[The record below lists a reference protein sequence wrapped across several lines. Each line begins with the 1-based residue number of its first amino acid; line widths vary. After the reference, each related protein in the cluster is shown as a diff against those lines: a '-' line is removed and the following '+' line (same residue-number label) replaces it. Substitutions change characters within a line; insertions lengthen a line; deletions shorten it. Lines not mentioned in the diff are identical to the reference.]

1 MFKRSHRR
9 HPWFRPLVLAV
20 ASALITALPVKAA
33 ERIFFTYP
41 PVHVSIRTASIER
54 FANEGVVDANLRFYF
69 DLLGITAQQKVEL
82 REALNKRVEIDPIQL
97 SRFFNTSMGERIL
110 GRIGSL
116 ITIQGGRN
124 GVHAIRGALISA
136 ALDPGGLTAINF
148 LKKLPTNMQIQGELV
163 LEGVRA
169 TKIIVD
175 ATQEFI
181 VRMAKLSA
189 QEAATQ
195 TPEDF
200 AKLIDPRQPGPY
212 GVQPKLRWQLEDKNR
227 NRRFYADIYQP
238 QRQRAGKTPVIVF
251 SHGLASRPEDFATL
265 GEHLASYG
273 YLVIMPQ
280 HPGSD
285 FQQAQALL
293 SGLSREVFY
302 KNEFLDRPKD
312 ISYVLDELERRNQRE
327 FSGRLDLTSVGIIG
341 HSFGGTTALLVAG
354 AEFDWQNLKQE
365 CGPSNYPNTS
375 LFLQCQA
382 LDLPQDQYA
391 FRDKRVTSVFTLN
404 PVTSALFGREG
415 LAKVKIPVVLL
426 AGSFDPAAP
435 AVLEQMRTF
444 PRLGSADKYLV
455 LSDGQAHI
463 DFSQLDAGISD
474 LLGSMGD
481 LTLPSPDLLN
491 TYRDGLLVPFFEVY
505 LSKNPEFKPFIESY
519 SSYAQHLSQGQEFKI
534 YLISGKSTQA
544 LVDEIQQ
551 FRASRGLR

>member
-9 HPWFRPLVLAV
+9 HPWFRPLVLAA

-212 GVQPKLRWQLEDKNR
+212 GVQPKLRWQLEDKSR

-238 QRQRAGKTPVIVF
+238 QRQRGGKTPVIVF

-273 YLVIMPQ
+273 YFVIMPQ

-312 ISYVLDELERRNQRE
+312 VSYVLDELERRNQRE
-327 FSGRLDLTSVGIIG
+327 FSGRLDLSSVGIIG

-354 AEFDWQNLKQE
+354 AEIDWQNLKRD
-365 CGPSNYPNTS
+365 CGPGNYPNTS

-391 FRDKRVTSVFTLN
+391 FRDERITSVFTLN

-444 PRLGSADKYLV
+444 PWLGSADKYLV

-463 DFSQLDAGISD
+463 DFSQLDAGISE

-544 LVDEIQQ
+544 LVNEIQQ

>member
-9 HPWFRPLVLAV
+9 YPWFRPLVLAV
-20 ASALITALPVKAA
+20 ASALIAALPVKAA

-110 GRIGSL
+110 ERIGSL

-163 LEGVRA
+163 LDRVRV

-212 GVQPKLRWQLEDKNR
+212 GVQPKLRWQLEDKSR

-238 QRQRAGKTPVIVF
+238 QRQRAGKTPVVVF

-285 FQQAQALL
+285 VQQAQALL

-327 FSGRLDLTSVGIIG
+327 FSGRLDLTSVGSIG

-354 AEFDWQNLKQE
+354 AEIDWQNLKRE
-365 CGPSNYPNTS
+365 CGLGNYPNTS

-382 LDLPQDQYA
+382 LDLPQDKYA
-391 FRDKRVTSVFTLN
+391 FRDERITSVFTLN

-444 PRLGSADKYLV
+444 PWLGSADKYLV

-534 YLISGKSTQA
+534 YLISGKSSQA

-551 FRASRGLR
+551 FRASRGLP

>member
-1 MFKRSHRR
+1 
-9 HPWFRPLVLAV
+9 V
-20 ASALITALPVKAA
+20 
-33 ERIFFTYP
+33 
-41 PVHVSIRTASIER
+41 
-54 FANEGVVDANLRFYF
+54 
-69 DLLGITAQQKVEL
+69 
-82 REALNKRVEIDPIQL
+82 
-97 SRFFNTSMGERIL
+97 
-110 GRIGSL
+110 
-116 ITIQGGRN
+116 
-124 GVHAIRGALISA
+124 
-136 ALDPGGLTAINF
+136 
-148 LKKLPTNMQIQGELV
+148 
-163 LEGVRA
+163 
-169 TKIIVD
+169 
-175 ATQEFI
+175 
-181 VRMAKLSA
+181 
-189 QEAATQ
+189 
-195 TPEDF
+195 DF
-200 AKLIDPRQPGPY
+200 AKLIDPRKPGPY
-212 GVQPKLRWQLEDKNR
+212 GVQPKLTWQLKDNSRNR
-227 NRRFYADIYQP
+227 NFYIDIYQP
-238 QRQRAGKTPVIVF
+238 QRQRAGKVPVIVF
-251 SHGLASRPEDFATL
+251 SHGLASRPEDFAAV

-312 ISYVLDELERRNQRE
+312 VSYVLDELERRNQSE

-354 AEFDWQNLKQE
+354 AEIDWQNLKRE

-382 LDLPQDQYA
+382 LDLPQDKYS
-391 FRDKRVTSVFTLN
+391 FRDERITSVFTLN

-426 AGSFDPAAP
+426 AGSYDPAAP

-444 PRLGSADKYLV
+444 PWLSSPDKYLV
-455 LSDGQAHI
+455 LSNGQAHV

-505 LSKNPEFKPFIESY
+505 LSQNPEFKPFIESY
-519 SSYAQHLSQGQEFKI
+519 SSYAQYLSQGQEFKI
-534 YLISGKSTQA
+534 YLISGKSSQA
-544 LVDEIQQ
+544 LVNEIQQ

>member
-20 ASALITALPVKAA
+20 ASALITSLPVKAA

-82 REALNKRVEIDPIQL
+82 REALNKRLEIDPIQL

-212 GVQPKLRWQLEDKNR
+212 GVQPKLRWQLEDKSR

-312 ISYVLDELERRNQRE
+312 VSYVLDELERRNQRE

-382 LDLPQDQYA
+382 LDLPQDKYA
-391 FRDKRVTSVFTLN
+391 FRDERITSVFTLN

-444 PRLGSADKYLV
+444 PWLGSADKYLV

-534 YLISGKSTQA
+534 YLISGKSSQA
-544 LVDEIQQ
+544 LVEEIQQ

>member
-1 MFKRSHRR
+1 MLKSSHRLN
-9 HPWFRPLVLAV
+9 PWFRPLVLAV
-20 ASALITALPVKAA
+20 ASALITSLPVKAA
-33 ERIFFTYP
+33 ERIFFTYA
-41 PVHVSIRTASIER
+41 PVHVSIRTASIEK
-54 FANEGVVDANLRFYF
+54 FANEGIVDANLRFYL
-69 DLLGITAQQKVEL
+69 DLLGTTAEQRVEL
-82 REALNKRVEIDPIQL
+82 RQALNKRLEIDPIQL

-110 GRIGSL
+110 ARIGNL

-124 GVHAIRGALISA
+124 GVNAIRGAMISA
-136 ALDPGGLTAINF
+136 ALDPQGLTAINF
-148 LKKLPTNMQIQGELV
+148 LRKLPTDMQIQGELV
-163 LEGVRA
+163 LEAVQA
-169 TKIIVD
+169 TKIIMD

-195 TPEDF
+195 TPADF
-200 AKLIDPRQPGPY
+200 AKLIDPRKPGPY
-212 GVQPKLRWQLEDKNR
+212 GVQPKLRWQLEDKSRKR
-227 NRRFYADIYQP
+227 NFYVDIYQP

-251 SHGLASRPEDFATL
+251 SHGLASRPEDFATV

-293 SGLSREVFY
+293 GGLSREVFY

-312 ISYVLDELERRNQRE
+312 VNYVLDELERRNQRE

-354 AEFDWQNLKQE
+354 AEIDWQNLKRE
-365 CGPSNYPNTS
+365 CGPGNYPNTS

-382 LDLPQDQYA
+382 LDLPQDNYS
-391 FRDKRVTSVFTLN
+391 FRDERITSVFTLN

-444 PRLGSADKYLV
+444 PWLGGTDKYLV
-455 LSDGQAHI
+455 LSDGQAHV

-491 TYRDGLLVPFFEVY
+491 SYRDGLLVPFFEVY
-505 LSKNPEFKPFIESY
+505 LSQNPEFKPFIESY
-519 SSYAQHLSQGQEFKI
+519 SSYAQHLSEGQEFKI
-534 YLISGKSTQA
+534 YLISGKSSQA
-544 LVDEIQQ
+544 LVNEIQQ

>member
-1 MFKRSHRR
+1 MLKRSHRR

-41 PVHVSIRTASIER
+41 PVHVSIRTASIEK
-54 FANEGVVDANLRFYF
+54 FANEGIVDGNLRFYL
-69 DLLGITAQQKVEL
+69 DLLGITAEQRVEL
-82 REALNKRVEIDPIQL
+82 REALNKRLEIDPIQL

-110 GRIGSL
+110 ARIGSL
-116 ITIQGGRN
+116 VTIQGGRN
-124 GVHAIRGALISA
+124 GVKAIRGAMISA
-136 ALDPGGLTAINF
+136 ALDPEGLTAINF
-148 LKKLPTNMQIQGELV
+148 LRKLPTDMQIQGQLV
-163 LEGVRA
+163 LEAVQA

-181 VRMAKLSA
+181 VRMAKFSA

-195 TPEDF
+195 TPADF
-200 AKLIDPRQPGPY
+200 AKLIDPRKPDPY
-212 GVQPKLRWQLEDKNR
+212 GVQPKLRWQLADKSRNR
-227 NRRFYADIYQP
+227 NFYVDIYQP
-238 QRQRAGKTPVIVF
+238 QRQKAGKTPVIVF
-251 SHGLASRPEDFATL
+251 SHGLASRPEDFATV

-302 KNEFLDRPKD
+302 QNEFLDRPKD

-327 FSGRLDLTSVGIIG
+327 FSDRLDLSSVGIIG

-354 AEFDWQNLKQE
+354 AEFDWQNLKRD
-365 CGPSNYPNTS
+365 CGPANYPNTS

-382 LDLPQDQYA
+382 LDLPQDQYS
-391 FRDKRVTSVFTLN
+391 FRDERITSVFTLN

-444 PRLGSADKYLV
+444 PWLGSADKYLV
-455 LSDGQAHI
+455 LSDGQAHV
-463 DFSQLDAGISD
+463 DFSQLDAGVSD

-544 LVDEIQQ
+544 LVDEMQQ

>member
-20 ASALITALPVKAA
+20 ASALITSLPVKAA

-82 REALNKRVEIDPIQL
+82 REALNKRLEIDPIQL

-136 ALDPGGLTAINF
+136 ALDSGGLTAINF

-212 GVQPKLRWQLEDKNR
+212 GVQPKLRWQLEDKSR

-312 ISYVLDELERRNQRE
+312 VSYVLDELERRNQRE

-391 FRDKRVTSVFTLN
+391 FRDKRITSVFTLN

-444 PRLGSADKYLV
+444 PWLGSADKYLV

-534 YLISGKSTQA
+534 YLISGKSSQA
-544 LVDEIQQ
+544 LVEEIQQ